1 MSKYQVIVEFRALY
15 PDAQKPE
22 YQTEGASGM
31 DQHAYVP
38 RANGRAPE
46 ALRIPSLA
54 VFWSA
59 PASRWRFP
67 PGYEGQIR
75 PRSGFALSD
84 GISVL
89 NSPGTI
95 DSDYRGEIKALL
107 VNLGNTAI
115 EIRTGDRIAQLVI
128 VPVARRAPASRSL
141 HRHCPR
147 RCGLRQHGQNWA
159 CFPLCFC

>member
-1 MSKYQVIVEFRALY
+1 MEQPTVSKYQVIVEFRALY
-15 PDAQKPE
+15 PDAKKPE

-31 DQHAYVP
+31 DLHAYVP

-46 ALRIPSLA
+46 ALRIPSLGRLLVGTGIA
-54 VFWSA
+54 LA
-59 PASRWRFP
+59 IP

-128 VPVARRAPASRSL
+128 VPVARAVLQPVEAFADTARGAAGFGST
-141 HRHCPR
+141 
-147 RCGLRQHGQNWA
+147 GKN
-159 CFPLCFC
+159 

>member
-15 PDAQKPE
+15 PDAKKPE

-31 DQHAYVP
+31 DLHAYVP
-38 RANGRAPE
+38 SANGRAPE
-46 ALRIPSLA
+46 ALRIPSLGRLLVGTGIA
-54 VFWSA
+54 LA
-59 PASRWRFP
+59 IP

-115 EIRTGDRIAQLVI
+115 EIRTGDRIAQLVFTHVCI
-128 VPVARRAPASRSL
+128 PTVETSQVLDGTKRGNKGFGSTGR
-141 HRHCPR
+141 
-147 RCGLRQHGQNWA
+147 
-159 CFPLCFC
+159 